1 MEKNLAPDLAEIRI
15 DCPIDSVTV
24 ASVRRLVQPG
34 SVTYCQVNEMYMVA
48 PGAWSR
54 RRTYYILVISNWH
67 TLSDCVQTL
76 VLLTLTGAQVIAAPR
91 KYNPGLLWDE
101 LIALE

>member
-1 MEKNLAPDLAEIRI
+1 MENITANDLAEIRI

-34 SVTYCQVNEMYMVA
+34 SVTYCQVNETYMA
-48 PGAWSR
+48 EEFGLR

>member
-1 MEKNLAPDLAEIRI
+1 MEKITATDLAEIRT

-34 SVTYCQVNEMYMVA
+34 PVTYCQVNEMYMA
-48 PGAWSR
+48 YPLRFPR

-67 TLSDCVQTL
+67 TLSDRVQTL
-76 VLLTLTGAQVIAAPR
+76 VLLTLTGAQVITAPR
-91 KYNPGLLWDE
+91 KYNPVLLWDE
-101 LIALE
+101 MIALE